1 MPIPL
6 SIRCYAPGAN
16 GVPSTATP
24 IPIDLGWRTDNYT
37 HTISDRYGFESMAL
51 SFKCSLD
58 EVTDWLQNGLMRSVV
73 VYGPDAQI
81 VWEGYLETISA
92 SVGQKKASLS
102 LKNMANYVRFLWT
115 FAGAVG
121 NGLPGDTAATPT
133 TASLLSQSLYGRK
146 DYLGNLPKVY
156 KTTVDAACAKTLATL
171 SFPRS
176 AAPTSATTGMLG
188 DITLDL
194 TFAGWYATLDW
205 NIVSNSSLT
214 NTATNTQ
221 LIATWLPS
229 VGATNAF
236 LSTNYSG
243 ITYTGPLMPEFVA
256 HFSTYKQVVEKLLQ
270 VGDSSNNTVAY
281 GVYENRVFNAVTSAA
296 ATPSVVTYRENAG
309 SGQIFDAYGNVVQPW
324 DVRPNAMSEIAQLLD
339 VSPAT
344 GATDAS
350 ARKYVGR
357 VTCAIQGNSI
367 GCTLEPSGAGGL
379 DALIAAYPAMY
390 WGN

>member
-6 SIRCYAPGAN
+6 SLTVYERGAA
-16 GVPSTATP
+16 GVPSGTAP
-24 IPIDLGWRTDNYT
+24 IANLQDRAGSYT
-37 HTISDRYGFESMAL
+37 HTISDHFGFESCRIPFA
-51 SFKCSLD
+51 CTLD
-58 EVTDWLQNGLMRSVV
+58 EAMDWLQNGLMRSLIVT
-73 VYGPDAQI
+73 GPDAQI
-81 VWEGYLETISA
+81 VWEGFLETIT
-92 SVGQKKASLS
+92 VTIGQKKASLS
-102 LKNMANYVRFLWT
+102 LKTMANYVRFLWT
-115 FAGAVG
+115 FAGPVG

-146 DYLGNLPKVY
+146 DYLGTLPKVSS
-156 KTTVDAACAKTLATL
+156 TTVLAACAKTLATL

-176 AAPTSATTGMLG
+176 AEPTTATSGDLG
-188 DITLDL
+188 DITIELS
-194 TFAGWYATLDW
+194 FAGWYATLDW

-221 LIATWLPS
+221 LTATWLPS

-236 LSTNYSG
+236 LSTDYSG

-256 HFSTYKQVVEKLLQ
+256 HFSTFKQVIEKLLS

-296 ATPSVVTYRENAG
+296 ATPTTITYTEDAG
-309 SGQIFDAYGNVVQPW
+309 TGVITDAHGNTVAPW
-324 DVRPNAMSEIAQLLD
+324 DVRPNAISEVAQLLD
-339 VSPAT
+339 IAPPT
-344 GATDAS
+344 GATDAA
-350 ARKYVGR
+350 ARKYIGR
-357 VTCAIQGNSI
+357 VTCAIRSDSV

-379 DALIAAYPAMY
+379 DALIAAYPAAY